1 MNDNKRRSDYQ
12 VDNKNGNLYKKT
24 RLVSMG
30 TFIIKNKEDMFMEK
44 ERNKT
49 DFDDIKGNYDE
60 KRNITEKEWIL
71 LEKYRNLCEE
81 NKLTIDILI
90 QRLLT
95 HQKGRE

>member
-1 MNDNKRRSDYQ
+1 MGREHNKKGLDEI
-12 VDNKNGNLYKKT
+12 N
-24 RLVSMG
+24 
-30 TFIIKNKEDMFMEK
+30 
-44 ERNKT
+44 RNH
-49 DFDDIKGNYDE
+49 DE
-60 KRNITEKEWIL
+60 KQNITEKEWAL

>member
-1 MNDNKRRSDYQ
+1 MGREQNKKGLDEI
-12 VDNKNGNLYKKT
+12 N
-24 RLVSMG
+24 
-30 TFIIKNKEDMFMEK
+30 
-44 ERNKT
+44 RNH
-49 DFDDIKGNYDE
+49 DE
-60 KRNITEKEWIL
+60 KQNKTEKEWAL

>member
-1 MNDNKRRSDYQ
+1 
-12 VDNKNGNLYKKT
+12 
-24 RLVSMG
+24 MG
-30 TFIIKNKEDMFMEK
+30 M
-44 ERNKT
+44 ERNKIG
-49 DFDDIKGNYDE
+49 FDDGKRNYDE
-60 KRNITEKEWIL
+60 KQNITEKEWIL

>member
-1 MNDNKRRSDYQ
+1 MGRKQNKKGLDEIS
-12 VDNKNGNLYKKT
+12 
-24 RLVSMG
+24 
-30 TFIIKNKEDMFMEK
+30 
-44 ERNKT
+44 RNH
-49 DFDDIKGNYDE
+49 DE
-60 KRNITEKEWIL
+60 KQNITEKEWAL

>member
-1 MNDNKRRSDYQ
+1 MGREQNKKGLDEI
-12 VDNKNGNLYKKT
+12 NKNH
-24 RLVSMG
+24 
-30 TFIIKNKEDMFMEK
+30 
-44 ERNKT
+44 
-49 DFDDIKGNYDE
+49 DE
-60 KRNITEKEWIL
+60 KQNITEKEWAL

>member
-1 MNDNKRRSDYQ
+1 MGREQ
-12 VDNKNGNLYKKT
+12 HKKG
-24 RLVSMG
+24 LDE
-30 TFIIKNKEDMFMEK
+30 IN
-44 ERNKT
+44 RNH
-49 DFDDIKGNYDE
+49 DE
-60 KRNITEKEWIL
+60 KQNITEKEWAL

>member
-1 MNDNKRRSDYQ
+1 MGREQ
-12 VDNKNGNLYKKT
+12 NKNGLDEIN
-24 RLVSMG
+24 
-30 TFIIKNKEDMFMEK
+30 
-44 ERNKT
+44 RNH
-49 DFDDIKGNYDE
+49 DE
-60 KRNITEKEWIL
+60 KQNITEKEWAL

>member
-1 MNDNKRRSDYQ
+1 
-12 VDNKNGNLYKKT
+12 
-24 RLVSMG
+24 
-30 TFIIKNKEDMFMEK
+30 MEK